1 MYYGS
6 MHLPANKNYQALLT
20 TTIKDQMIILGPDIT
35 LAKIRKVPG
44 ITVSDEGTVLS
55 VPTNPKKVIEEIMNQ
70 FVTLSPFLTQRLIA
84 TLYS

>member
-1 MYYGS
+1 

-20 TTIKDQMIILGPDIT
+20 TIIKDQMIILGPDIT

>member
-20 TTIKDQMIILGPDIT
+20 TIIKDQMIILGPDIT